1 LANMAVGGDRKSDQE
16 TNLSFDKS
24 NKPSVRK
31 VDRTNSSEVKS
42 NKPSVRKEQKV
53 EFGQF
58 QI

>member
-1 LANMAVGGDRKSDQE
+1 MTVGGDRKSDQE